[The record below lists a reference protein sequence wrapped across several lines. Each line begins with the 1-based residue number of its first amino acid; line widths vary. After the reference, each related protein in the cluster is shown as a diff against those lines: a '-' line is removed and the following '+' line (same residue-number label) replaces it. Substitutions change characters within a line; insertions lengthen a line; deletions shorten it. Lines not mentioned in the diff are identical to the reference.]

1 MESRRNTHIYRLLT
15 FALYFGDALFTPFF
29 SLYFASCAGLGEL
42 EKSILLASVPFAF
55 FVGNLF
61 YSFFETSWKR
71 NVFLIRIISVIEAI
85 FLGCFG
91 LTQNFWWLLPI
102 TILTAMHNSCFFG
115 LLAGMGATSAKRHNI
130 PFSTIRIMGSLA
142 YVCGS
147 LFGYFFLDKIGY
159 TISFNIGAL
168 FILAMLPISFF
179 LARPDEERRGQV
191 VPEQRINNK
200 EFFANKNVWLLLAF
214 SALFYGALNNFNYIL
229 PIFMTSGGG
238 GLTDGETAI
247 WTVVRVVVEMAI
259 MLSLPLFQ
267 KVIKTQK
274 RILVLSCAIQ
284 LAAVLSSALISD
296 FTALLWVVFILRG
309 VGYGFGLVSL
319 VLFTQEIVGIKACSK
334 ACSLATGAT
343 YVFCGI
349 INLVS
354 SFIYNAIGFINYF
367 FILAAMLLAGIV
379 ILLFTHAYKK
389 KAEDDKSPAN
399 LEQNR

>member
-1 MESRRNTHIYRLLT
+1 MESKRNTHIYRFLT

-29 SLYFASCAGLGEL
+29 SLYFASCAGLNDI

-55 FVGNLF
+55 FVGNIL
-61 YSFFETSWKR
+61 YSFFETSWR
-71 NVFLIRIISVIEAI
+71 NNVFLIRLISVLEAI

-115 LLAGMGATSAKRHNI
+115 LVDGMGANSAKRHNI
-130 PFSTIRIMGSLA
+130 PFSTIRIVGSFA

-159 TISFNIGAL
+159 TIFFNVAAL
-168 FILAMLPISFF
+168 FILTMLPISF
-179 LARPDEERRGQV
+179 LLRRPKEEKLGQV
-191 VPEQRINNK
+191 TPEQKVSNK
-200 EFFANKNVWLLLAF
+200 EFFSNKNVWLLLIF

-238 GLTDGETAI
+238 GLSDGETAI
-247 WTVVRVVVEMAI
+247 WTVVRVAVEMGI
-259 MLSLPLFQ
+259 MVMLPLFL
-267 KVIKTQK
+267 KLFKTQK
-274 RILVLSCAIQ
+274 RILVLSCFIQ
-284 LAAVLSSALISD
+284 LVAVLSSALISN

-309 VGYGFGLVSL
+309 IGYGFGLVSL

-343 YVFCGI
+343 YIFCGI

-354 SFIYNAIGFINYF
+354 SSIYNVIGFINYF
-367 FILAAMLLAGIV
+367 YILAALLLAGII

-399 LEQNR
+399 LEQNN

>member
-115 LLAGMGATSAKRHNI
+115 LIDGMGANSAKRHNI

-367 FILAAMLLAGIV
+367 FILTFIY
-379 ILLFTHAYKK
+379 ISKNK
-389 KAEDDKSPAN
+389 IRIRD
-399 LEQNR
+399 

>member
-55 FVGNLF
+55 FIGNLF

-115 LLAGMGATSAKRHNI
+115 LIDGMGANSAKRHNI

-159 TISFNIGAL
+159 TIFFNIGAL

-179 LARPDEERRGQV
+179 LVRPDEERRGQV

-367 FILAAMLLAGIV
+367 YILAAMLLAGII

>member
-115 LLAGMGATSAKRHNI
+115 LIDGMGANSAKRHNI

-159 TISFNIGAL
+159 TIFFNIGAL

-179 LARPDEERRGQV
+179 LVRPDEERRGQV

-367 FILAAMLLAGIV
+367 FILAAMLLAGII

-399 LEQNR
+399 LEQNK

>member
-115 LLAGMGATSAKRHNI
+115 LIDGMGANSAKRHNI

-159 TISFNIGAL
+159 TIFFNIGAL

-179 LARPDEERRGQV
+179 LVRPDEERRGQV

-274 RILVLSCAIQ
+274 RILVLSCVIQ

-367 FILAAMLLAGIV
+367 FILAAMLLAGII